1 MHKRDLYFHA
11 LNEGA
16 HLRKAWVLK
25 AFSVTRDRP
34 GVQVKPWDIR
44 YNRDN
49 TEAYVRQPDNSFDWE
64 PLEEEIWDSTPNGL
78 MPVTVPI
85 PPMQPVFIASEPIK
99 LQAGE
104 VPNLKRNVEST
115 YGDVLFNWRVLVYAF
130 GDLLD
135 YVVGPVNIKA
145 IEKEIVARMVNNP
158 KRGEPE
164 DDSQLYVYK
173 YLRYGQAISDLAGFT
188 QLWVPA
194 ATPKSLQTDPAIR
207 QRRTELLE
215 KHKDRL
221 HDPAVIAEIQNE
233 LVQMDRNWIKGDP
246 SEGFFLQDKVYN
258 TARKRM
264 FLIHG
269 PEAGFDEGGNA
280 ELVVNSLDE
289 GWDISKMPVMINSL
303 RAGSYYRGAL
313 TALGGESVKFFL
325 RVFQNTY
332 ISEQDCGVKF
342 GKIVEVDKDNIGDL
356 EGFYQIIQGKPH
368 LLTAESLKPLMGQR
382 IMVRSPQYCQ
392 TAHSDYC
399 ATCMGLKNSENPNG
413 LGSAASDVG
422 SLFMGIM
429 MASAHA
435 KELKT
440 APLRVKTFLT

>member
-25 AFSVTRDRP
+25 AFSVTRERP
-34 GVQVKPWDIR
+34 GVQVQPWDIR
-44 YNRDN
+44 YNRES
-49 TEAYVRQPDNSFDWE
+49 TEAYVRQPDNSFAWE
-64 PLEEEIWDSTPNGL
+64 QVTETQAGMEVVVPPL
-78 MPVTVPI
+78 
-85 PPMQPVFIASEPIK
+85 QPVFIASEPIK

-104 VPNLKRNVEST
+104 VPNLKRNVDST

-135 YVVGPVNIKA
+135 YVVGPVNIKG
-145 IEKEIVARMVNNP
+145 IEKEIVTRMVNNP
-158 KRGEPE
+158 KRGEQE

-173 YLRYGQAISDLAGFT
+173 YLRYGQSIADLAGFT

-194 ATPKSLQTDPAIR
+194 ATAKSLQTDPAIR
-207 QRRTELLE
+207 QRRAELLE

-221 HDPAVIAEIQNE
+221 HDPAVVAEIQNE
-233 LVQMDRNWIKGDP
+233 LIKMDRDWIKGDA
-246 SEGFFLQDKVYN
+246 SEGFFLGDKVYN

-289 GWDISKMPVMINSL
+289 GWDISKMPAMVNSL

-332 ISEQDCGVKF
+332 ISQQDCGVKF
-342 GKIVEVDKDNIGDL
+342 GKIVELEKDTAGDL
-356 EGFYQIIQGKPH
+356 EGMYQITGGSIRKLTPE
-368 LLTAESLKPLMGQR
+368 LLKSLIGQK

-392 TAHSDYC
+392 TPHSDFC
-399 ATCMGLKNSENPNG
+399 ATCMGDKNSENPNG

-422 SLFMGIM
+422 SLFMSIM

-440 APLRVKTFLT
+440 APLRVDTFLT